1 MGNASEVVPKAK
13 ADYITYTNN
22 DDGLP
27 MQLKDLSWKEER
39 MFELSRN

>member
-1 MGNASEVVPKAK
+1 MMTE
-13 ADYITYTNN
+13 
-22 DDGLP
+22 LP